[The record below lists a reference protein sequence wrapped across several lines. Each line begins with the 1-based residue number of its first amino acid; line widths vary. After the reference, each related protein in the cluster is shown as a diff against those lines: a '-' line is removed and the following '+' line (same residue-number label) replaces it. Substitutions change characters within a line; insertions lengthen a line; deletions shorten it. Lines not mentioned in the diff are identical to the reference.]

1 MRLQT
6 SHFRLFVCTGGVCF
20 ALTLLFSPVTNLHA
34 ETDLDAFMRQVL
46 ARRDD
51 NWKKLQQY
59 VLDEREQIEVRGPSR
74 QPIWGEQREY
84 TWYIRDGF
92 FVRSPIK
99 INGVRLS
106 ESDREKY
113 EAEFL
118 RRTKARDDRAQKA
131 AAEAG
136 PGGSA
141 TDSSPASDHPE
152 GAPSLQ
158 PSAGAGVDGLLRQ
171 VREPQFISSAYF
183 LRFKFEDGRY
193 ALVGRE
199 SLGGRETLRIEY
211 FPTNLFSQRQQRRV
225 ARSHDR
231 NDPQDAEIMRM
242 LNKVA
247 LVSLWIEPESK
258 QIVKYTFDNVDLDFL
273 PVRWFVRLDSVRA
286 SMTMSQPFADVWLPR
301 NLEFLAA
308 AELASGRYDARWT
321 VDYEDYRQADV
332 KTRIDVGSGR

>member
-1 MRLQT
+1 VK
-6 SHFRLFVCTGGVCF
+6 LFISTIGI
-20 ALTLLFSPVTNLHA
+20 LTMAAVLSSSCSIHA
-34 ETDLDAFMRQVL
+34 ETDLDTFMRQVL

-106 ESDREKY
+106 EADRQKY

-118 RRTKARDDRAQKA
+118 ERTKARDARAQKA
-131 AAEAG
+131 AADAG
-136 PGGSA
+136 PGGST
-141 TDSSPASDHPE
+141 TDGSS
-152 GAPSLQ
+152 APDSV
-158 PSAGAGVDGLLRQ
+158 AGAGVDGLLRQ
-171 VREPQFISSAYF
+171 AREPQFISSAYF

-199 SLGGRETLRIEY
+199 MVEGRETLRIEY
-211 FPTNLFSQRQQRRV
+211 FPTNLYSQRQQRRV

-231 NDPQDAEIMRM
+231 NDPQDAEILRM

-247 LVSLWIEPESK
+247 LVTLWIEPESK
-258 QIVKYTFDNVDLDFL
+258 QIVKYTFDNIDLDFL
-273 PVRWFVRLDSVRA
+273 PARWFVRLESVRA
-286 SMTMSQPFADVWLPR
+286 SMTMSQPFADVWLPK

-308 AELASGRYDARWT
+308 AELASGRYDVRGT
-321 VDYEDYRQADV
+321 VDYDDYRQADV
-332 KTRIDVGSGR
+332 KAKVDVGSGR